1 MTMIHN
7 LDTASR
13 YPLACALTS
22 LMRNRG
28 ELAET
33 YQCSPRIALA
43 AARAKSMEWPRFSS
57 STALSLRTS

>member
-1 MTMIHN
+1 MIHN
-7 LDTASR
+7 LDTAWR

-33 YQCSPRIALA
+33 Y
-43 AARAKSMEWPRFSS
+43 
-57 STALSLRTS
+57 